1 MKKNELVHYHAL
13 LVRVARDLV
22 DRGVVAPEDLEPYA
36 ALGVTP
42 TSLREPRAR
51 HQEAV
56 FALAGVL
63 AAAARRAT
71 PPVATPG
78 TDDPT
83 GDVDV
88 DADADADAARAR
100 R

>member
-22 DRGVVAPEDLEPYA
+22 DRGVVSPEDLEPYL

-42 TSLREPRAR
+42 TSLREQRAR
-51 HQEAV
+51 HREAV

-63 AAAARRAT
+63 AEAARRAT
-71 PPVATPG
+71 PTAATPG
-78 TDDPT
+78 TGDATADP
-83 GDVDV
+83 
-88 DADADADAARAR
+88 DADPDDGAPRVR
-100 R
+100 Q